1 MKTEMIEKLLTRYKY
16 AGSEW
21 VARINA
27 HNAVKAVKDVIKEEQ
42 KGLAKEIRE
51 LKNSRKGS
59 RYGYVYGLWPA
70 SDTYRQRHIA
80 YCRLFNGTP
89 YFLIESNPDEPVEEK
104 FYSGY
109 ISEWSSLIVKA
120 YVEASCNENVHT
132 SAQ

>member
-1 MKTEMIEKLLTRYKY
+1 MKTKMIEKLLTRYKY

-27 HNAVKAVKDVIKEEQ
+27 HNAVKVVKEVIKEEQ

-51 LKNSRKGS
+51 MKNSRKES
-59 RYGYVYGLWPA
+59 RYGYIYGLDYS
-70 SDTYRQRHIA
+70 SDEYRHRHIA

-104 FYSGY
+104 FYSDY
-109 ISEWSSLIVKA
+109 VAEWSSLIVKA
-120 YVEASCNENVHT
+120 YVEASCNENVHI
-132 SAQ
+132 SA